1 MMNGLQKLL
10 LFFVLTFEQNALGSQ
25 IIMGQKVEDND
36 MLYMVSVQNHLG
48 HVCGGFLI
56 SDQFVLTAAHCD
68 SVKPTSVVVGTH
80 NLKVVD
86 DEMRYGIKTCIPPSF
101 VNVLKWNDIMLLKL
115 SEKVQLGEKIQ
126 TVPLPKY
133 EIKMKDKKEC
143 RVAGW
148 GLNRTLDVVF
158 DLQVVDVPIINPKVC
173 KKAWK
178 SLSKFFPDNILCA
191 GGYGTEKGT
200 CLGDFGGPLVCDGMA
215 VGIMSLKRFGICNY
229 PDLPNV
235 YTDVSKF
242 LPWINKILKQNG
254 C

>member
-1 MMNGLQKLL
+1 MHGLHKLL
-10 LFFVLTFEQNALGSQ
+10 LFYVLTFGQNALGSQ
-25 IIMGQKVEDND
+25 IIKGQKVEDND

-133 EIKMKDKKEC
+133 EIKMKDKKKC

-148 GLNRTLDVVF
+148 GRNGNHNVVF

-178 SLSKFFPDNILCA
+178 NFEVPFPDKVLCA
-191 GGYGTEKGT
+191 GAFGTKKGA
-200 CLGDFGGPLVCDGMA
+200 CQGDSGGPLVCDGMA
-215 VGIMSLKRFGICNY
+215 VGIVSFNRQAICNY
-229 PDLPNV
+229 PDVPNV
-235 YTDVSKF
+235 YTDISKF
-242 LPWINKILKQNG
+242 LPWINKILKQND